1 MDTTILPDAGS
12 VVVHTAD
19 IIEEFLNSH
28 ETSTLG
34 LSGGSG
40 PPPIH
45 RELAR
50 RAIEWNSVTT
60 WMSDERWVD
69 PSHDDSNQRAART
82 TLVEPTGVR
91 FLAPDTTLADP
102 HEAAHS
108 FERVLVEHAIG
119 GSTPSVMMLGMGDD
133 GHTASLF
140 PATTALAV
148 DDHLYVANWVDKLD
162 TWRLTAT
169 YPLMDSTDLVLFV
182 VMGSAKA
189 DMVAQVAAG
198 GDVPAAHVTA
208 RGRVL
213 WILDEPAARLL

>member
-12 VVVHTAD
+12 VVVRTAD
-19 IIEEFLNSH
+19 IIEEFFNAH
-28 ETSTLG
+28 DTSTFG

-50 RAIEWNSVTT
+50 RDIRWDTVTT

-82 TLVEPTGVR
+82 ALVDATGVR
-91 FLAPDTTLADP
+91 FLAPDTTMSEP
-102 HEAAHS
+102 QEAARG
-108 FERVLVEHAIG
+108 FETLLIEHDIG
-119 GSTPSVMMLGMGDD
+119 GSTPSVLMLGMGDD

-140 PATTALAV
+140 PSTTALAV
-148 DDHLYVANWVDKLD
+148 DDRSYVANWVAKLD
-162 TWRLTAT
+162 AWRLTAT
-169 YPLMDSTDLVLFV
+169 YPLIHNTDLVLFV

-198 GDVPAAHVTA
+198 KDVPAARVTA
-208 RGRVL
+208 RGHVR
-213 WILDEPAARLL
+213 WILDEAAARSL